1 VIYDGAMGVAI
12 IFAVSVAVGLAAY
25 VGWAVYAVSHG
36 AALWPFVI
44 GAPFVYLAVPLF
56 FTTQW
61 MLLGWL
67 WRSPRPR
74 EVQISFAQTVR
85 YFWKEYLSIA
95 QAPKMI
101 FYALLMRDP
110 KPAPASLPVLL
121 LHGIGCNAAVWTSM
135 RRYLEREGLGPVYAL
150 SYGPPFAAIEFFA
163 PQVAQKIAQ
172 IERDTGAS
180 QVVVVGHSMG
190 GLVARTYIRRYGG
203 AHVRRLITLG
213 TPHAGS
219 RHAYLMSGESL
230 VEMRPG
236 SAYLAALARRD
247 GNEAG
252 VPIVSLWS
260 WHDSMVTPQLSS
272 QLDWTQN
279 IVIRGVAHNALLGNP
294 AVQRYVADEI
304 RRARA
309 GAPTNVFPAS
319 AARTPS
325 VPV

>member
-1 VIYDGAMGVAI
+1 MGIAI
-12 IFAVSVAVGLAAY
+12 IFAVSVALGIAAY
-25 VGWAVYAVSHG
+25 IGWAAYAVSHG

-44 GAPFVYLAVPLF
+44 AMPFVYLAVPLF
-56 FTTQW
+56 FTAQW

-74 EVQISFAQTVR
+74 EVQISFAQTLR
-85 YFWKEYLSIA
+85 YFWREYLSIA

-101 FYALLMRDP
+101 FYAWLMRDP
-110 KPAPASLPVLL
+110 EPAPASLPVLL

-150 SYGPPFAAIEFFA
+150 SYGPPFASIEFFA
-163 PQVAQKIAQ
+163 PQVARKIAQ
-172 IERDTGAS
+172 IERDTGAA
-180 QVVVVGHSMG
+180 QVVIVGHSMG

-203 AHVRRLITLG
+203 ARVRRLITLG

-219 RHAYLMSGESL
+219 RHAYLMSGDSL

-236 SAYLAALARRD
+236 SAYLAALAKRD
-247 GNEAG
+247 DNEAA

-272 QLDWTQN
+272 QLDWAEN
-279 IVIRGVAHNALLGNP
+279 IVIHGVAHNALLGD
-294 AVQRYVADEI
+294 AGVQKRVAEEI
-304 RRARA
+304 RKARA
-309 GAPTNVFPAS
+309 PAPTSGSPAS

-325 VPV
+325 VPA